1 MWSTKGCSVESHMS
15 SKEPKS
21 SEARGSR
28 LTPLQWYLSS
38 NAVTMLGMG
47 LQQMVSIYILVEML
61 KTDGV
66 ELGFA
71 SMLMQMPPLILML
84 VGGATADRVDPR
96 AILIGTQSA
105 AAVPAIVLAFAA
117 GFDVLGYWL
126 VVSLSVV
133 GGILGSFSGPA
144 RMSILNN
151 VSRGGIQRAISLST
165 GTGSIATVLGYAIF
179 SQVGDIGIEVVLVIQ
194 AVTIL
199 YGATSIGRLAAMPPE
214 PREGEEPV
222 GFLARTLDMFRTI
235 REGIVACWHER
246 TIGNVILLNFVAGVF
261 NMSAWMVVFP
271 LIIRDFYTTPDFD
284 YGQAFAAVSAAFT
297 VGGIAISFILLRF
310 MPIHRPGR
318 LLMMAQIF
326 RIAIYLV
333 IFVVPAFWALL
344 LITFFWGMNV
354 NLAGTMSRS
363 VVQELAPPSHRA
375 SILAVST
382 VGQMGSATVGAPFL
396 GWMVVE
402 FGTLEAMLPG
412 PVSSLVVFFGA
423 LFFTGIWS
431 YVSVQVRQEKD
442 AEPLQENAAD

>member
-1 MWSTKGCSVESHMS
+1 MSQQEPESTDAPE
-15 SKEPKS
+15 
-21 SEARGSR
+21 SR

-38 NAVTMLGMG
+38 NAVTMLGLG
-47 LQQMVSIYILVEML
+47 LQQMVGTYILVEML
-61 KTDGV
+61 RTDGV
-66 ELGFA
+66 ELGIA

-105 AAVPAIVLAFAA
+105 AAIPAIVLAFAA
-117 GFDVLGYWL
+117 GFDMLGYWL

-144 RMSILNN
+144 RMAILNN
-151 VSRGGIQRAISLST
+151 VSKGGIQRAISLSV
-165 GTGSIATVLGYAIF
+165 GTGSIASVIGYAIF
-179 SQVGDIGIEVVLVIQ
+179 SQVGDVGVEAILVIQ
-194 AVTIL
+194 AITIL

-214 PREGEEPV
+214 PRDGVEPSGIV
-222 GFLARTLDMFRTI
+222 DRTMDMFRTI

-246 TIGNVILLNFVAGVF
+246 IIGHVIALNFVAGVF

-271 LIIRDFYTTPDFD
+271 LIIKEIYTTPDFN

-297 VGGIAISFILLRF
+297 MGGIAVSFLLLRF

-318 LLMMAQIF
+318 LLLISQLI
-326 RIAIYLV
+326 RVVIYLV

-344 LITFFWGMNV
+344 VITFFWGMNV

-363 VVQELAPPSHRA
+363 IVQELAPASHRA

-402 FGTLEAMLPG
+402 YGTINAMLPG
-412 PVSSLVVFFGA
+412 PFASIAVFAVAF
-423 LFFTGIWS
+423 LCTGIWG
-431 YVSVQVRQEKD
+431 YVSLQVRDEM
-442 AEPLQENAAD
+442 AAD